1 MCKLASIL
9 LVLMV
14 LVGTACATT
23 APPPSAPAAS
33 KPAAVQAPGSG
44 GPLAAPA
51 TGSSTT
57 SAAAPGSQATTPG
70 ASPPQPLDP
79 PQTVRVETI
88 GIAAEAPLY
97 LAIEQGY
104 FKELGIDI
112 EMIPLRGSSDTVTL
126 LSSGQLDVGDVA
138 ISPGLFNA
146 VARDV
151 GIRLAVDAGS
161 TIPGR
166 STPSLAIRTDI
177 LEQKPWSGY
186 QDLRGMRVAI
196 QQPGSIPE
204 YYLELMLQR
213 GGLQRSDVEVLTP
226 FPYPDMVVAFANQAI
241 DAALY
246 NEPFA
251 TLQEQQGIIKKVVYM
266 DEVDPNG
273 NVAAYVYSE
282 SFARNTPAARNYMV
296 AYLRGIRDY
305 WDAYDGRKDFQLVV
319 DVLQKYTVLK
329 DEVLIRKV
337 PPTGFNPAGYLFT
350 DKLASIQEW
359 FAARGQV
366 PQKAD
371 LQKAYDPSFL
381 DYANTVLGPYQP
393 VATPRRPG

>member
-1 MCKLASIL
+1 
-9 LVLMV
+9 
-14 LVGTACATT
+14 
-23 APPPSAPAAS
+23 
-33 KPAAVQAPGSG
+33 
-44 GPLAAPA
+44 
-51 TGSSTT
+51 
-57 SAAAPGSQATTPG
+57 
-70 ASPPQPLDP
+70 
-79 PQTVRVETI
+79 
-88 GIAAEAPLY
+88 
-97 LAIEQGY
+97 
-104 FKELGIDI
+104 
-112 EMIPLRGSSDTVTL
+112 
-126 LSSGQLDVGDVA
+126 
-138 ISPGLFNA
+138 
-146 VARDV
+146 
-151 GIRLAVDAGS
+151 
-161 TIPGR
+161 
-166 STPSLAIRTDI
+166 
-177 LEQKPWSGY
+177 
-186 QDLRGMRVAI
+186 
-196 QQPGSIPE
+196 
-204 YYLELMLQR
+204 
-213 GGLQRSDVEVLTP
+213 
-226 FPYPDMVVAFANQAI
+226 
-241 DAALY
+241 
-246 NEPFA
+246 
-251 TLQEQQGIIKKVVYM
+251 M